1 MSKDKK
7 DAVQFDCSA
16 RFYPIMATKKAQS
29 LYHIALRLDHEIDSQ
44 LLARAVE
51 EVLPHFPTFATKLK
65 RGYAWYYLTPNS
77 SPVPVV
83 DFDGRILRPLDKK
96 ETNGYLFRFCVNG
109 DELHID
115 FFHGLADG
123 TGSLAFVLAVVR
135 RMRQLKGKVLP
146 DDAVTDVTATPTE
159 EQSEDAFLRYYSP
172 IKLGDIDLKGM
183 AGGVPSRRRGTL
195 VDGGYGYS
203 HFVADGAQL
212 VGAAKAAGASFTAYV
227 AAIAAYCLEK
237 LADDKK
243 PIALMIPVNLRA
255 SFPSATQRNFV
266 LFVRIV
272 IEQGTCKCLE
282 DYVAQ
287 AKEQLAAGT
296 QKERLRAQI
305 ATTVK
310 GMTLPAMNAVPVCL
324 KRFASKVGKLF
335 MRSRQT
341 IIISNLGR
349 IAVSDEYGIKELI
362 YNLNVS
368 PTNVQNLA
376 ITSFGGKTV
385 FSFTSAIKEDAF
397 EREFVTVMKERG
409 VDLEP
414 LKWK

>member
-1 MSKDKK
+1 MSKDNK
-7 DAVQFDCSA
+7 DVVQFDCSA
-16 RFYPIMATKKAQS
+16 RFYPILATKKAQS
-29 LYHIALRLDHEIDSQ
+29 LYHIALRLDGEINRQ

-51 EVLPHFPTFATKLK
+51 DILPHFPTFKTKLK

-96 ETNGYLFRFCVNG
+96 KTNGYLFRFCVKG

-123 TGSLAFVLAVVR
+123 AGSLAFVLAVVR
-135 RMRQLKGKVLP
+135 RLRQLEGRTLP
-146 DDAVTDVTATPTE
+146 ADAVTDVSTSPTE

-172 IKLGDIDLKGM
+172 IKLGDIDIKGM
-183 AGGVPSRRRGTL
+183 AGGVPHRRKGTP
-195 VDGGYGYS
+195 VEGGYGYA
-203 HFVADGAQL
+203 HYAADGAQL
-212 VGAAKAAGASFTAYV
+212 IKAAKEAGASFTAYV
-227 AAIAAYCLEK
+227 AAIAASCLEK
-237 LADDKK
+237 LASDKK

-255 SFPSATQRNFV
+255 SFPSDTQRNFV
-266 LFVRIV
+266 LFARIV
-272 IEQGTCKCLE
+272 IEQGTCKRFE
-282 DYVAQ
+282 DYIAQ

-296 QKERLRAQI
+296 DKERLRKQI
-305 ATTVK
+305 STTVK
-310 GMTLPAMNAVPVCL
+310 GMTIPVMNAVPVCL
-324 KRFASKVGKLF
+324 KRFAAKVGKLF

-349 IAVSDEYGIKELI
+349 ISASEEYGIKELA

-368 PTNVQNLA
+368 KDNVQNLA

-385 FSFTSAIKEDAF
+385 FSFTSAIKEDDLQ
-397 EREFVTVMKERG
+397 REFVGMLKERG
-409 VDLEP
+409 IDVQRLDLG
-414 LKWK
+414 